1 MPPSVPIYLSRPAQI
16 DVCEACAV
24 TQMHASLNHGS
35 WLAAF
40 MRPDRPVKYLA
51 RTCATSLRMLLIALL
66 RTVTTALSLQWRYQI
81 PGLILAML
89 LQVKVQPR
97 EVLFRSGE
105 DSQSGIF
112 IVVEGGLGVYLDE
125 GEELR
130 LTNILRTGESVG
142 DLDVLDGMSSQRYAI
157 GSAFLVHM
165 LSSA

>member
-1 MPPSVPIYLSRPAQI
+1 
-16 DVCEACAV
+16 
-24 TQMHASLNHGS
+24 
-35 WLAAF
+35 
-40 MRPDRPVKYLA
+40 
-51 RTCATSLRMLLIALL
+51 
-66 RTVTTALSLQWRYQI
+66 
-81 PGLILAML
+81 ML

-142 DLDVLDGMSSQRYAI
+142 DLDVLDGTPPQNSTRLMCFPLSAGSQADSI
-157 GSAFLVHM
+157 CE
-165 LSSA
+165 

>member
-1 MPPSVPIYLSRPAQI
+1 M
-16 DVCEACAV
+16 
-24 TQMHASLNHGS
+24 
-35 WLAAF
+35 
-40 MRPDRPVKYLA
+40 
-51 RTCATSLRMLLIALL
+51 SLRS
-66 RTVTTALSLQWRYQI
+66 RHQV
-81 PGLILAML
+81 PGLTSGML

-142 DLDVLDGMSSQRYAI
+142 DLDVLDGTPPQV
-157 GSAFLVHM
+157 SACV
-165 LSSA
+165 LSYLDHVLFSPV

>member
-1 MPPSVPIYLSRPAQI
+1 MSLLSRYQVPG
-16 DVCEACAV
+16 V
-24 TQMHASLNHGS
+24 TLG
-35 WLAAF
+35 
-40 MRPDRPVKYLA
+40 
-51 RTCATSLRMLLIALL
+51 
-66 RTVTTALSLQWRYQI
+66 
-81 PGLILAML
+81 ML

-142 DLDVLDGMSSQRYAI
+142 DLDVLDGMSY
-157 GSAFLVHM
+157 
-165 LSSA
+165 

>member
-1 MPPSVPIYLSRPAQI
+1 
-16 DVCEACAV
+16 
-24 TQMHASLNHGS
+24 
-35 WLAAF
+35 
-40 MRPDRPVKYLA
+40 MRPDSFPDFIAETCITFLCTLLLPPLRPFMELSSMQLKY
-51 RTCATSLRMLLIALL
+51 
-66 RTVTTALSLQWRYQI
+66 QG
-81 PGLILAML
+81 PGLTPGML

-142 DLDVLDGMSSQRYAI
+142 DLDVLDGTPPPRLCMCLIILAPCTSQPRLIFRVVACREE
-157 GSAFLVHM
+157 S
-165 LSSA
+165 

>member
-1 MPPSVPIYLSRPAQI
+1 M
-16 DVCEACAV
+16 
-24 TQMHASLNHGS
+24 
-35 WLAAF
+35 
-40 MRPDRPVKYLA
+40 
-51 RTCATSLRMLLIALL
+51 
-66 RTVTTALSLQWRYQI
+66 SLQLRYQV
-81 PGLILAML
+81 PGLTLAML

>member
-1 MPPSVPIYLSRPAQI
+1 M
-16 DVCEACAV
+16 
-24 TQMHASLNHGS
+24 
-35 WLAAF
+35 
-40 MRPDRPVKYLA
+40 
-51 RTCATSLRMLLIALL
+51 SLRS
-66 RTVTTALSLQWRYQI
+66 RHQV
-81 PGLILAML
+81 PGLTSGML

-142 DLDVLDGMSSQRYAI
+142 DLDVLDGTPPQDFACVSSYLDHFQPRLI
-157 GSAFLVHM
+157 IRLFL
-165 LSSA
+165 S